1 MWKEL
6 LSDIRKIEE
15 KYGDTLNIPA
25 SNEQIEILKKI
36 VKEKFNHVLPDQYID
51 FLKTVN
57 GLEFNGFIF
66 YGVDSSLLDIENNQ
80 IIYGYVGTNE
90 IWYENE
96 HQKQYMFFGES
107 NISWYCLDLLNGVY
121 VELDNPSG
129 TLMHTYTN
137 FNSMLEKALQDSL
150 L

>member
-1 MWKEL
+1 MWREL
-6 LSDIRKIEE
+6 LLDIKKIEE
-15 KYGDTLNIPA
+15 KYGETLNIPA
-25 SNEQIEILKKI
+25 TNEQIGCLEK
-36 VKEKFNHVLPDQYID
+36 VAKEKFKHILPKEYIV
-51 FLKTVN
+51 FLKMVN

-66 YGVDSSLLDIENNQ
+66 YGVDSWLVDKDDNKFD
-80 IIYGYVGTNE
+80 YGYIDTNE

-107 NISWYCLDLLNGVY
+107 NISWYCFDLLNGVY

-129 TLMHTYTN
+129 TLMQTYID
-137 FNSMLEKALQDSL
+137 FNSMLEKALEDSL

>member
-1 MWKEL
+1 MWEEL
-6 LSDIRKIEE
+6 LLSIRKIEE

-25 SNEQIEILKKI
+25 SSEQIEIFEKT
-36 VKEKFNHVLPDQYID
+36 VKEKFNHDLPEQYVD

-57 GLEFNGFIF
+57 GLEFNGFVF
-66 YGVDSSLLDIENNQ
+66 YGVDSSLFEVQDNRKV
-80 IIYGYVGTNE
+80 YGYVATNE

-107 NISWYCLDLLNGVY
+107 NISWYCFDLLNKIY

-129 TLMHTYTN
+129 TIMHTYTD
-137 FNSMLEKALQDSL
+137 FNSMLEKALKDSL

>member
-1 MWKEL
+1 MWEKL

-15 KYGDTLNIPA
+15 KYGDTLNAPA
-25 SNEQIEILKKI
+25 LSEQIEVFKKI
-36 VKEKFNHVLPDQYID
+36 VKDKFNHILPEQYIN
-51 FLKTVN
+51 FLQTVN

-66 YGVDSSLLDIENNQ
+66 YGIDNSLLELQNSQ
-80 IIYGYVGTNE
+80 TVYGYVDMNE

-107 NISWYCLDLLNGVY
+107 NISWYCFDLLNKIY
-121 VELDNPSG
+121 LELDNPSG
-129 TLMHTYTN
+129 TPMHTYTD
-137 FNSMLEKALQDSL
+137 FNSMLEKALMDSL

>member
-6 LSDIRKIEE
+6 LADIRKAEE
-15 KYGDTLNIPA
+15 RYGDNLNIPA
-25 SNEQIEILKKI
+25 SNEQIEIFKKT
-36 VKEKFNHVLPDQYID
+36 VKENFNHVLPNQYIN
-51 FLKTVN
+51 FLKMVN

-66 YGVDSSLLDIENNQ
+66 YGVDSSLLNIQSNQ
-80 IIYGYVGTNE
+80 TVYGYVDTNE

-96 HQKQYMFFGES
+96 HQKRYMFFGES
-107 NISWYCLDLLNGVY
+107 NISWYCFDLLDRVY
-121 VELDNPSG
+121 IELDNPSG

-137 FNSMLEKALQDSL
+137 FYCILEKVLKDSL

>member
-1 MWKEL
+1 MWEKL

-15 KYGDTLNIPA
+15 KYGDTLNAPA
-25 SNEQIEILKKI
+25 SNEQIEVLKKT
-36 VKEKFNHVLPDQYID
+36 VKEKFGNDLPEQYVN

-66 YGVDSSLLDIENNQ
+66 YGVDSSLFEVQNNYTV
-80 IIYGYVGTNE
+80 YGYVNTNE

-107 NISWYCLDLLNGVY
+107 NISWYCFDLLNGFY

-129 TLMHTYTN
+129 TLMHTYTD
-137 FNSMLEKALQDSL
+137 FNSMLEKALRDSL

>member
-80 IIYGYVGTNE
+80 ITYGYVDTNE

-129 TLMHTYTN
+129 TLMYTYTN

>member
-1 MWKEL
+1 MWKKL

-15 KYGDTLNIPA
+15 KYGDSLNTPA
-25 SNEQIEILKKI
+25 SNEQIEILTKT
-36 VKEKFNHVLPDQYID
+36 VKEKFNNVLPEEYIN

-66 YGVDSSLLDIENNQ
+66 HGVDSSLIDTQKDETV
-80 IIYGYVGTNE
+80 YGYIDNNE

-96 HQKQYMFFGES
+96 HQRQYMFFGES
-107 NISWYCLDLLNGVY
+107 NISWYCFDLINKVY

-129 TLMHTYTN
+129 TLMHTFTD
-137 FNSMLEKALQDSL
+137 FDSMLEKALSDSL

>member
-1 MWKEL
+1 MWEKL
-6 LSDIRKIEE
+6 LSDIRKVEE
-15 KYGDTLNIPA
+15 KYGDTLNTPV
-25 SNEQIEILKKI
+25 SNEQIEILKKT
-36 VKEKFNHVLPDQYID
+36 VKEKFNHFLPEQYVN

-66 YGVDSSLLDIENNQ
+66 YGVDSSLLEVQNNQ
-80 IIYGYVGTNE
+80 TVYGYVDTNE

-107 NISWYCLDLLNGVY
+107 NISWYCFDLLNEVY
-121 VELDNPSG
+121 AELDNPSG
-129 TLMHTYTN
+129 TLMHTYTD
-137 FNSMLEKALQDSL
+137 FNSMLEKALKDSL